1 LKPLVLGILLLGL
14 IGTLGCSAPATA
26 TPASANSEALF
37 PTVSP
42 AIEPSVQM
50 SSRLDFVYFHP
61 KRRCALCLNLE
72 IQTKSFLENNYK
84 NEMEAGKITFTSYEL
99 EDQKNAAMV
108 KRYGALASQLFIN
121 TVVNGKESI
130 QQIEKIWL
138 PEIYD
143 DGQKFDEYMKSIV
156 LKGMEAVR

>member
-1 LKPLVLGILLLGL
+1 LKLLLVGML
-14 IGTLGCSAPATA
+14 FLGWIGMFGCSAPASETQ
-26 TPASANSEALF
+26 TSVNPEALF

-42 AIEPSVQM
+42 ATPVSVQA

-84 NEMEAGKITFTSYEL
+84 NEMAAGKITFTSYEL
-99 EDQKNAAMV
+99 EDQDNAAIV
-108 KRYGALASQLFIN
+108 KKYGALASQLFIN
-121 TVVNGKESI
+121 TVMNGKESI

-138 PEIYD
+138 PEIYN
-143 DGQKFDEYMKSIV
+143 DGQKFEEYMNSIV
-156 LKGMEAVR
+156 LKGLEALH